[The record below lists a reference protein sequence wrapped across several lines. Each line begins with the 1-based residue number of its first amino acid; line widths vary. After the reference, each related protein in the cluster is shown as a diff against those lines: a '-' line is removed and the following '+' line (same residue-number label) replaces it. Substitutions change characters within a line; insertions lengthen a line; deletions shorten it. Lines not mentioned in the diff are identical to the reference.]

1 MKIKNELERQREI
14 EEMENGMGKRNYVEI
29 LSVRTPAGIENNYQ
43 DIVGMVLPITGNA
56 YHGIRV
62 VTPNGTERDI
72 FHYNTKINPS
82 SKMNYDANTLL
93 SIVKFWGEDITP
105 EQEIWLATEADN
117 LPRNEQEKFLDLYL
131 RNGC

>member
-1 MKIKNELERQREI
+1 MKIKDELERQREI

-62 VTPNGTERDI
+62 VTPDGTERDI
-72 FHYNTKINPS
+72 FHYNTKINPKTDVKPTTRTIS
-82 SKMNYDANTLL
+82 TSGQTRTCLGGHGRYAYSEAWRL
-93 SIVKFWGEDITP
+93 SQAFIH
-105 EQEIWLATEADN
+105 
-117 LPRNEQEKFLDLYL
+117 
-131 RNGC
+131 